1 MRRRGS
7 KRREGRSRLGE
18 EKEKMFARKGVA
30 VWVAAIALALRCT
43 VCWGQ
48 DVESILAASA
58 RAMGDASSM
67 KSWYMEQVAKTFF
80 MSIPITTYV
89 ETGKAY
95 YLKVKAPFV
104 GWIIECAR
112 DTGGWKAS
120 GKEGKMVVKPMKRS
134 AVDSALNQS
143 FPFGI
148 PAWEAGKA
156 RLLGEEKYGDEQCW
170 VVKLGEDKETIYLSK
185 DTGLLRGLVNED
197 NLKVTFLD
205 YRKVS
210 GVMVPFKMK
219 FKQGIATVTMKAN
232 KILINEPIDARLF
245 EAPR

>member
-1 MRRRGS
+1 
-7 KRREGRSRLGE
+7 
-18 EKEKMFARKGVA
+18 
-30 VWVAAIALALRCT
+30 
-43 VCWGQ
+43 
-48 DVESILAASA
+48 
-58 RAMGDASSM
+58 
-67 KSWYMEQVAKTFF
+67 
-80 MSIPITTYV
+80 
-89 ETGKAY
+89 
-95 YLKVKAPFV
+95 
-104 GWIIECAR
+104 
-112 DTGGWKAS
+112 
-120 GKEGKMVVKPMKRS
+120 MVVKPMKRS
-134 AVDSALNQS
+134 AVDSALNQP

-197 NLKVTFLD
+197 NSKVTFSD

-210 GVMVPFKMK
+210 GIMVPFKMK
-219 FKQGIATVTMKAN
+219 FKQGIATVTMKAK